1 MDCIPSVSVIVPIY
15 KVEKYIER
23 CLDSIKAHTF
33 KNYEVIM
40 INDGTP
46 DNSAK
51 IAEKYTTD
59 PRFKL
64 FHQQNGGVGSV
75 RNKAIGLAQGEY
87 LAFVD
92 SDDSILPDHLENL
105 YKAADENNAD
115 IVCCGYCCCDEE
127 GKHFRTSKIMKH
139 KGVYSAEA
147 LYGDIIRDISIRR
160 YLWNKLIRKSLFTE
174 NDLYFPNML
183 FEDTCMLPKLFYHAK
198 KVAVI
203 KNKTYVY
210 THRKSGITGFNDKR
224 CIGNY
229 LKANEEVERY
239 FTETPEGEIYG
250 THMLYQRIKTAS
262 VTYCWLV
269 IQIFKLRDAESF
281 KENFFKINK
290 YLIAPPPRY
299 QRTAHVCEYEKK
311 NKAQGIAFKTK

>member
-1 MDCIPSVSVIVPIY
+1 MKGTDKIMDTIPSVSVIVPIY
-15 KVEKYIER
+15 KVEKYIKR
-23 CLDSIKAHTF
+23 CLDSIKAQTF
-33 KNYEVIM
+33 ENYEVIM

-51 IAEKYTTD
+51 IAEEYTSD

-64 FHQQNGGVGSV
+64 FHQPNSGIGNV
-75 RNKAIGLAQGEY
+75 RNRAIGLAKGEY

-92 SDDSILPDHLENL
+92 SDDSILPDHLKGL
-105 YKAADENNAD
+105 YESAYESNAD

-127 GKHFRTSKIMKH
+127 GGHFRTSKILKH

-160 YLWNKLIRKSLFTE
+160 YLWNKLIRKTLFTD
-174 NDLYFPNML
+174 NGLYFPNMM
-183 FEDTCMLPKLFYHAK
+183 FEDACILPKLFYHARIIS
-198 KVAVI
+198 VI
-203 KNKTYVY
+203 SGKTYVY

-229 LKANEEVERY
+229 LKANREVERY
-239 FTETPEGEIYG
+239 YLNTPEGEIYKS
-250 THMLYQRIKTAS
+250 HMLYQRLKTAS

-281 KENFFKINK
+281 KENLSKINR
-290 YLIAPPPRY
+290 YLTA
-299 QRTAHVCEYEKK
+299 RTSFSRIYAKSRRLRRNFIK
-311 NKAQGIAFKTK
+311 